1 MPVVIAVLVALLW
14 VFALRRWYRQA
25 PTPLE
30 SVEHQQRAL
39 DALQHAASRA
49 RTPSSPGTGRPAPMP
64 PLQGARP
71 QRSWAPLVVAM
82 AGTLLLVGVGAIWWV
97 GRSSTNNQS
106 AISATSPTTRARRPA
121 STTTTTTAPPTTT
134 TTAPIAHAT
143 ITNQTTS
150 SIVFAVD
157 KPTYTVTIAATAP
170 CWVRATASTASTTST
185 PTSSAGA
192 NSSSSSSS
200 SSQTTV
206 FEKTLQ
212 SGDTQPIPA
221 VGTLQLRLGAANN
234 VTLALDGQP
243 VTLPTPIHNTLSLT
257 FNGSTNGA

>member
-49 RTPSSPGTGRPAPMP
+49 RIPTSPGPTSRPAPMP
-64 PLQGARP
+64 PLHGGRP

-97 GRSSTNNQS
+97 GRSSTNDQS

-143 ITNQTTS
+143 ITNQTSS

-157 KPTYTVTIAATAP
+157 KPTFTVTIAATAP
-170 CWVRATASTASTTST
+170 CWVRATAPTATASSTST
-185 PTSSAGA
+185 STSGS
-192 NSSSSSSS
+192 NSSSGS

-221 VGTLQLRLGAANN
+221 VGALQLRLGAANN
-234 VTLALDGQP
+234 VTIALDGQP
-243 VTLPTPIHNTLSLT
+243 VTLPTPVRNTLSLT